1 MKNVLKCVLKRF
13 SSGTARK
20 FIIHINTRAPIQ
32 GEGQGQGQ
40 RHERVVTNVY
50 TMSTHSECDMDTDT
64 VVFVSQVETWLAL
77 SREGGGVC
85 LWEWQ
90 LCVM

>member
-64 VVFVSQVETWLAL
+64 DTVVFVSQVEAWLAQ
-77 SREGGGVC
+77 SREGGQCACGSGSYA
-85 LWEWQ
+85 
-90 LCVM
+90 